1 MGVFRDKDYGAVARI
16 MCPLASVVY
25 TVDLPDRRRGLPAG
39 DLARAAGK
47 YCPSVTAFPDAGTSQ
62 ENGTPQENST
72 PQENRTPQ
80 KTETPHGSAGLS
92 GIPKAV
98 ASALRAAEPDDV
110 IAAFGSLSYL
120 HRVKEAYDQITKEG
134 GTSNDR

>member
-47 YCPSVTAFPDAGTSQ
+47 YCPSVTAFPDAGT
-62 ENGTPQENST
+62 
-72 PQENRTPQ
+72 
-80 KTETPHGSAGLS
+80 PHGSAGLS

-98 ASALRAAEPDDV
+98 ASALRAAGPDDV

>member
-1 MGVFRDKDYGAVARI
+1 MA
-16 MCPLASVVY
+16 ASVR
-25 TVDLPDRRRGLPAG
+25 TEPLSI
-39 DLARAAGK
+39 LATSMTR
-47 YCPSVTAFPDAGTSQ
+47 PSGESLVIDDTAFPDAGT
-62 ENGTPQENST
+62 PQ
-72 PQENRTPQ
+72 
-80 KTETPHGSAGLS
+80 GSAGLS

-98 ASALRAAEPDDV
+98 ASALRAAGPGDV